1 MNDTSA
7 RNSGTRGGE
16 MSFLEHLDELRK
28 RLMNSIIFVIAA
40 FILCWFVSGYIYNFL
55 SIPIRRELSQASRRE
70 LPVRGL
76 TGAEAI
82 LPIDQLNEGDSGRYI
97 FDQPTNLGAAVV
109 ASGSSVL
116 AKVERDANGNI
127 GLFTTE
133 PIITS
138 NAIVTSGV
146 RLPVDFNT
154 TAIGQPSPDERMTV
168 TTTAETFTLYA
179 TVAMYTAIA
188 ISVPFL
194 LWQVWMFISPALYR
208 HERAYVTPFIL
219 LSSISF
225 VIGAA
230 FGYYILFPPAARY
243 LLNLGEGQFQLLLKA
258 SDYLDFITLIMLAM
272 GGIFQM
278 PAITYVLARIGLV
291 TAGFLARSW
300 KMAIVIILIVAA
312 VVSPTGDIPNMM
324 LFASPMMALYV
335 VSIFVALIFGK
346 RRQTDAEAAQST
358 T

>member
-116 AKVERDANGNI
+116 ERSTLHANRSG
-127 GLFTTE
+127 FSWPSTF
-133 PIITS
+133 II
-138 NAIVTSGV
+138 
-146 RLPVDFNT
+146 P
-154 TAIGQPSPDERMTV
+154 
-168 TTTAETFTLYA
+168 
-179 TVAMYTAIA
+179 
-188 ISVPFL
+188 
-194 LWQVWMFISPALYR
+194 
-208 HERAYVTPFIL
+208 H
-219 LSSISF
+219 
-225 VIGAA
+225 AA
-230 FGYYILFPPAARY
+230 APLTC
-243 LLNLGEGQFQLLLKA
+243 LE
-258 SDYLDFITLIMLAM
+258 
-272 GGIFQM
+272 
-278 PAITYVLARIGLV
+278 
-291 TAGFLARSW
+291 
-300 KMAIVIILIVAA
+300 
-312 VVSPTGDIPNMM
+312 
-324 LFASPMMALYV
+324 ASPPKVQRHLV
-335 VSIFVALIFGK
+335 I
-346 RRQTDAEAAQST
+346 
-358 T
+358 